1 MAPIRVLHGQPNPE
15 ELAAVLAVVSARASA
30 AGSAVAPEAPAAKVW
45 RDRASAM
52 RRMPHPGPHAWRTS
66 AWAGR

>member
-15 ELAAVLAVVSARASA
+15 ELAAVLAVVSARAA
-30 AGSAVAPEAPAAKVW
+30 AGAAAAPEAPGANVW
-45 RDRASAM
+45 RSRAALV
-52 RRMPHPGPHAWRTS
+52 RRMPQPGPNAWRTS

>member
-30 AGSAVAPEAPAAKVW
+30 AAADAPEAPTAKVW